1 MRFSSRETRDLWK
14 AGIFISLAF
23 AILLAGGLRGILA
36 LNASFI
42 FIFGIAFATAGLG
55 FLLHELMH
63 KIVAQRYGLRAEFHA
78 FMPMLWLALLLSFFG
93 FIFAAPGAVFISGLV
108 TRERNGKISVA
119 GPLTNIALALL
130 FLLLFFVS
138 SDGLLHATAAYG
150 WSINA
155 LLAAFNMI
163 PVMPL
168 DGAKVLAW
176 HKGVYAATMVLALV
190 LYLATFFT

>member
-1 MRFSSRETRDLWK
+1 MRFSSNEIRELWK
-14 AGIFISLAF
+14 AGILLSLAF
-23 AILLAGGLRGILA
+23 AVLLAGGLKGLLELDA
-36 LNASFI
+36 GFLLI
-42 FIFGIAFATAGLG
+42 FVIAFVTAGLG

-78 FMPMLWLALLLSFFG
+78 FTPMLWFALLLSFFG
-93 FIFAAPGAVFISGLV
+93 FIFAAPGAVFIAGNV

-119 GPLTNIALALL
+119 GPLTNIALALF

-138 SDGLLHATAAYG
+138 SSSLLHATAAYG

-163 PVMPL
+163 PFMPL

-176 HKGVYAATMVLALV
+176 HKGAYAATMALAVL
-190 LYLATFFT
+190 LYIATFAV

>member
-1 MRFSSRETRDLWK
+1 MKFSSFEIRELWK
-14 AGIFISLAF
+14 AGILLSLAF
-23 AILLAGGLRGILA
+23 AVLLAGGLKGLLELDARFL
-36 LNASFI
+36 FI
-42 FIFGIAFATAGLG
+42 FAIAFFTAGLG

-63 KIVAQRYGLRAEFHA
+63 KMVAQRYGLRAEFHA
-78 FMPMLWLALLLSFFG
+78 FMPMLWLALALSFFG
-93 FIFAAPGAVFISGLV
+93 FIFAAPGAVFISGNV

-130 FLLLFFVS
+130 FLLLFLIS
-138 SDGLLHATAAYG
+138 NDGLLHATAAYG

-176 HKGVYAATMVLALV
+176 HKGAYAATLLAGIA
-190 LYLATFFT
+190 LYGVTFVV